1 MTSTTVHNRALPLEE
16 GCVLC
21 GCDGRR
27 QSQKDTAESIAQDN
41 TTYTIIVICFKLM
54 QQHQE
59 GTDPGC
65 GLVGK
70 ARRPRPLLHLGWSE
84 KLSRNEQM
92 VAVVVVFVIVA
103 KEEEV
108 DNFSRRSFLD

>member
-16 GCVLC
+16 GCVL
-21 GCDGRR
+21 G
-27 QSQKDTAESIAQDN
+27 QKDTAESIAQDN

-54 QQHQE
+54 QQHHE